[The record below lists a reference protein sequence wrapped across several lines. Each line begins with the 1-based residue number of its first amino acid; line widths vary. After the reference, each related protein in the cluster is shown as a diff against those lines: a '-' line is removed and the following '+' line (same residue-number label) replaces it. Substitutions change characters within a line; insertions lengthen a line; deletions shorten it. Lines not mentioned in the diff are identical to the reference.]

1 MDERYETLIANLAA
15 IAAGQQ
21 ILIDRLLRELPDVE
35 GDADLQRIAND
46 ARVLLAATRLKA
58 YQYVQP
64 MFWPNVGRQYH
75 DYFAQAV
82 AADRMESAEPFR
94 RNSSFSLKNPRGELL
109 HKGM

>member
-46 ARVLLAATRLKA
+46 ARVLLAATRLCLRA
-58 YQYVQP
+58 GP
-64 MFWPNVGRQYH
+64 P
-75 DYFAQAV
+75 
-82 AADRMESAEPFR
+82 AAEPIDEEEEKGASAE
-94 RNSSFSLKNPRGELL
+94 
-109 HKGM
+109 